1 MHSFALNQLSDDQR
15 SRVEETLDS
24 ARQSRAL
31 WRVSMELLDW
41 GDKAATLTIDDGTGP
56 VEVGLAQPHG
66 EWLEL
71 YALP

>member
-1 MHSFALNQLSDDQR
+1 
-15 SRVEETLDS
+15 
-24 ARQSRAL
+24 
-31 WRVSMELLDW
+31 MELLDW